1 MVPKPASRS
10 TTERPN
16 SVRRE
21 NVAGTHWGHKTGL
34 CPCLFQFDG
43 FDERGQR
50 RTHERTGEGGSR
62 AQPSFSA
69 HRHSRATPIY
79 YERLARV
86 AGIVANDQCA
96 GEISQVSD
104 LRAD

>member
-1 MVPKPASRS
+1 MVPRW
-10 TTERPN
+10 TN

-21 NVAGTHWGHKTGL
+21 NVAGTHWGHKTRL
-34 CPCLFQFDG
+34 WPCLFQFDG

-50 RTHERTGEGGSR
+50 RTSR
-62 AQPSFSA
+62 AHRGDGDRVQPSFSA
-69 HRHSRATPIY
+69 RRHSRATPIY